1 MDVQKRG
8 SIYYGW
14 IIVIAAT
21 IIFAVVGGQT
31 VCFSVFIKPVAAEFH
46 WSRTEVTT
54 SYSLYFLFISLLGI
68 AAGFLVNR
76 YGPKIV
82 IAAGSLVMGLGYLL
96 ASRTDSLWVFY
107 ITFGVLRGTGFIF
120 IYIPLIVSISN
131 WFSDKRGLA
140 LGIMFAGSGVGG
152 LILSPLMQIWIT
164 RYSWQSAFTITGIL
178 LWCVTFPL
186 LPFIKNE
193 PEKTEIQPSD
203 ESGPDAKNV
212 GNGYESNDHT
222 VIEALKSSSFWI
234 WCFAIIFIWF
244 GILMAQVNLVPYAT
258 DRGIPVSTAAFAL
271 GLSAAFNAFGRLSIG
286 AVSDKIGTKM
296 ALGSS
301 LLLASVM
308 MIWLI
313 YVSESW
319 MLYVFAIFFG
329 LGFGGFMPHLP
340 KVIAE
345 LFGRKSMGPI
355 YGINNIFNSIGG
367 AAGPI
372 LAASFYDKTGS
383 YTLAFIMGGGAIFI
397 GFVLVFMLK
406 FPEVSP

>member
-1 MDVQKRG
+1 
-8 SIYYGW
+8 
-14 IIVIAAT
+14 
-21 IIFAVVGGQT
+21 
-31 VCFSVFIKPVAAEFH
+31 
-46 WSRTEVTT
+46 
-54 SYSLYFLFISLLGI
+54 
-68 AAGFLVNR
+68 
-76 YGPKIV
+76 
-82 IAAGSLVMGLGYLL
+82 
-96 ASRTDSLWVFY
+96 
-107 ITFGVLRGTGFIF
+107 
-120 IYIPLIVSISN
+120 
-131 WFSDKRGLA
+131 
-140 LGIMFAGSGVGG
+140 MFAGSGVGG

-186 LPFIKNE
+186 LLFIKKE
-193 PEKTEIQPSD
+193 PEKTKPKKTKPEKTENQPAE
-203 ESGPDAKNV
+203 ESEPNAKDA
-212 GNGYESNDHT
+212 GLGYESNGHT
-222 VIEALKSSSFWI
+222 VTEALKSSAFWI

-258 DRGIPVSTAAFAL
+258 DRGIPVSSAAFAL
-271 GLSAAFNAFGRLSIG
+271 GLSAAFNAFGRLTIG
-286 AVSDKIGTKM
+286 AVSDKIGTKK
-296 ALGSS
+296 ALGCS
-301 LLLASVM
+301 LFLASVM

-313 YVSESW
+313 FVSESW

-367 AAGPI
+367 AAGPV

-383 YTLAFIMGGGAIFI
+383 YTLAFIIGGGAIFI
-397 GFVLVFMLK
+397 GSVLVFMLK